1 MFSSIRRF
9 RSLLFPPFVSKLSLN
24 LRSDPI
30 PRYIKTLMKVPV
42 TLSLFTILFA
52 STGLAQTPSSA
63 SDAISNQT
71 LWQMVQSVGLV
82 LIPLGILSLLV
93 IGLIVFNFFWLR
105 QANVA
110 SDEFVNATGRDLV
123 DRDLE
128 TVLDRCER
136 SKEMAASV
144 LGKLILFAR
153 DNPNADLESLKT
165 VAEAEGSRQV
175 LRINQPNLILM
186 DLGVM
191 APMVGLLG
199 TVIGILRS
207 FGSIASDNTPMRTV
221 VLAGGVSQALIATA
235 IGLIIGLTAM
245 FFYSW
250 FRSRVHGLIGR
261 FEQAVTELSVKTFVR
276 LASGK

>member
-1 MFSSIRRF
+1 
-9 RSLLFPPFVSKLSLN
+9 
-24 LRSDPI
+24 
-30 PRYIKTLMKVPV
+30 MKVPV
-42 TLSLFTILFA
+42 TLSLLTMASASPLFA
-52 STGLAQTPSSA
+52 QTQGNAAETISSQ
-63 SDAISNQT
+63 S
-71 LWQMVQSVGLV
+71 LWQMVESVGLV
-82 LIPLGILSLLV
+82 LIPLGILSILV

-105 QANVA
+105 QSNIA

-136 SKEMAASV
+136 SKEMAAKV

-153 DNPNADLESLKT
+153 DNPNADLDSLKT

-199 TVIGILRS
+199 TVVGILSS
-207 FGSIASDNTPMRTV
+207 FGSIASDNTPNRSVM
-221 VLAGGVSQALIATA
+221 LAGGVSQALIATA

-250 FRSRVHGLIGR
+250 FRSRVQGLIGR

>member
-1 MFSSIRRF
+1 
-9 RSLLFPPFVSKLSLN
+9 
-24 LRSDPI
+24 
-30 PRYIKTLMKVPV
+30 MKVPV
-42 TLSLFTILFA
+42 TLSLLTMA
-52 STGLAQTPSSA
+52 SASPLLAQTADSPAA
-63 SDAISNQT
+63 SVSGQS
-71 LWQMVQSVGLV
+71 LWQMVESVGWV
-82 LIPLGILSLLV
+82 LLPLGLLSVLV
-93 IGLIVFNFFWLR
+93 TGLIVFNLFWLR
-105 QANVA
+105 QSNIA
-110 SDEFVNATGRDLV
+110 SDEFVNATGRDLA

-136 SKEMAASV
+136 SKEMAAKV

-153 DNPNADLESLKT
+153 DNPQADLDSLKT

-175 LRINQPNLILM
+175 LRINQPNVILM

-191 APMVGLLG
+191 APMVGLFG
-199 TVIGILRS
+199 TVVGILES

-221 VLAGGVSQALIATA
+221 ILAGGVSRALMATA

-245 FFYSW
+245 FFYAW
-250 FRSRVHGLIGR
+250 FRSRVQNLIGR

>member
-1 MFSSIRRF
+1 
-9 RSLLFPPFVSKLSLN
+9 
-24 LRSDPI
+24 
-30 PRYIKTLMKVPV
+30 MKVPV
-42 TLSLFTILFA
+42 TLSLLTMA
-52 STGLAQTPSSA
+52 SASPLLAQTADSPAA
-63 SDAISNQT
+63 SVSGQS
-71 LWQMVQSVGLV
+71 LWQMVESVGWV
-82 LIPLGILSLLV
+82 LLPLGLLSVLV
-93 IGLIVFNFFWLR
+93 TGLIVFNLFWLR
-105 QANVA
+105 QSNIA
-110 SDEFVNATGRDLV
+110 SDEFVNATGRDLA

-136 SKEMAASV
+136 SKEMAAKV

-153 DNPNADLESLKT
+153 DNPQADLDSLKT

-175 LRINQPNLILM
+175 LRINQPNIILM

-191 APMVGLLG
+191 APMVGLFG
-199 TVIGILRS
+199 TVVGILES

-221 VLAGGVSQALIATA
+221 ILAGGVSRALMATA

-245 FFYSW
+245 FFYAW
-250 FRSRVHGLIGR
+250 FRSRVQNLIGR